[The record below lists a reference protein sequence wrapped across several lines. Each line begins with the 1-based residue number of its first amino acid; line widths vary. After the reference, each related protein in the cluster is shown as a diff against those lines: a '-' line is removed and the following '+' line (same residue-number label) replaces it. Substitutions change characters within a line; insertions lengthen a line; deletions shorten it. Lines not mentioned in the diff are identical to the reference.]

1 MNDNKLKTAVW
12 EADRHLSVL
21 ESALAD
27 WQNFKVVDLAGLEK
41 DPNQLRILDQLLF
54 RFSKLQDAI
63 VQRLVPATLSALFEI
78 YEDWGMI
85 DCLNRLEKL
94 GYLDVN
100 NWFRWREIRNR
111 LSHEYPDNEAERF
124 AAILAAITAAAELA
138 EVYQHWRAMLIKKF
152 NYL

>member
-54 RFSKLQDAI
+54 RFSKKM
-63 VQRLVPATLSALFEI
+63 RKT
-78 YEDWGMI
+78 G
-85 DCLNRLEKL
+85 N
-94 GYLDVN
+94 
-100 NWFRWREIRNR
+100 
-111 LSHEYPDNEAERF
+111 
-124 AAILAAITAAAELA
+124 
-138 EVYQHWRAMLIKKF
+138 
-152 NYL
+152 

>member
-21 ESALAD
+21 ECALAD

-41 DPNQLRILDQLLF
+41 DSNQLRILDQLLF

-63 VQRLVPATLSALFEI
+63 GQKLVPATLSALFEI

-85 DCLNRLEKL
+85 DSLIVLKNL
-94 GYLDVN
+94 V
-100 NWFRWREIRNR
+100 I
-111 LSHEYPDNEAERF
+111 S
-124 AAILAAITAAAELA
+124 
-138 EVYQHWRAMLIKKF
+138 MLIIGFAGVKF
-152 NYL
+152 GTVYLMNILTTRLKDLLLF